1 MAGRSHQPNALKRR
15 EVPLS
20 RSPPDDRRS
29 HHRLSHSSSVGAS
42 SRAHQA
48 ILLEDRISAQHRE
61 IQTLLSDNQRLAA
74 THVALKQELAS
85 AEQELRHLSATA
97 AKVKAQRDAE
107 VREVYEKSLKMDAE
121 VRAMDAMMAELV
133 QMRADI
139 QKLCSVK
146 KELTAELQAIRDDL
160 TKASSESQPL
170 PSIKA
175 EIDRMHHE
183 IQRGRAAIE
192 YEKRT
197 QASNLEQAE
206 AMEKGMVSMSQEV
219 EKLRA
224 ELANAEKR
232 ARAAAAV
239 ISPFSGYAAAYGHPD
254 IRYGGSSYPPDPYG
268 MHQVQGGAGIDIVSQ
283 YARAPPTHGPPYNIQ
298 PTPPQHMQ

>member
-48 ILLEDRISAQHRE
+48 ILLEDRISAQRRE
-61 IQTLLSDNQRLAA
+61 IQTLLSDNQHLAA

-97 AKVKAQRDAE
+97 AKVKAERDAE

-133 QMRADI
+133 QIRADI
-139 QKLCSVK
+139 QRLSAVK
-146 KELTAELQAIRDDL
+146 KELNSELQAIRDDL

-183 IQRGRAAIE
+183 IQRGR
-192 YEKRT
+192 
-197 QASNLEQAE
+197 
-206 AMEKGMVSMSQEV
+206 
-219 EKLRA
+219 
-224 ELANAEKR
+224 
-232 ARAAAAV
+232 
-239 ISPFSGYAAAYGHPD
+239 
-254 IRYGGSSYPPDPYG
+254 
-268 MHQVQGGAGIDIVSQ
+268 
-283 YARAPPTHGPPYNIQ
+283 
-298 PTPPQHMQ
+298 

>member
-20 RSPPDDRRS
+20 RSPTDDRRA
-29 HHRLSHSSSVGAS
+29 HHRLSHSYSVGGS
-42 SRAHQA
+42 SRAHQT
-48 ILLEDRISAQHRE
+48 ILVEDRISAQHRE
-61 IQTLLSDNQRLAA
+61 IQTLIYDNQRLAA
-74 THVALKQELAS
+74 SHVALKQELA
-85 AEQELRHLSATA
+85 AADQELRHLSATA
-97 AKVKAQRDAE
+97 AKVKAERDAE

-133 QMRADI
+133 QVRADI
-139 QKLCSVK
+139 QKLSAVK
-146 KELTAELQAIRDDL
+146 QELTAELQAIRDGL
-160 TKASSESQPL
+160 TKASSDSQPL
-170 PSIKA
+170 PPIKG

-197 QASNLEQAE
+197 HASNLEQSE

-219 EKLRA
+219 EKLHA

-232 ARAAAAV
+232 ARAASAV
-239 ISPFSGYAAAYGHPD
+239 TSPFPGYAATYGHPD
-254 IRYGGSSYPPDPYG
+254 MRYSGSSYPSDPYG
-268 MHQVQGGAGIDIVSQ
+268 MHQVSALCL
-283 YARAPPTHGPPYNIQ
+283 Y
-298 PTPPQHMQ
+298 